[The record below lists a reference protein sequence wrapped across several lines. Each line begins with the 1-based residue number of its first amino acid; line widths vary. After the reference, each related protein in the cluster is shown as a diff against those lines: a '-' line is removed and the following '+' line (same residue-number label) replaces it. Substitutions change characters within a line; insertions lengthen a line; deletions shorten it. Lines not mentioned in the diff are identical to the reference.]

1 MTVTKDFK
9 GKSIEDAVMNGVT
22 ALGIDRD
29 EIFYEVVE
37 RPRSGFLGIG
47 KSDAIVRI
55 SYDIPD
61 APKPKVER
69 PAAPRAERPQPRQD
83 RATSAPAPQPRP
95 QQPKPQP
102 RQEQEGDRK
111 PRPELRPNTGFSKP
125 DAPAQSTPRPPRQDR
140 PERPAPQPAQPREAA
155 PQKPPVLVP
164 GNETSQKAE
173 SFLNGMFQ
181 IMGVEANMNSMVDVE
196 NNIINIDLSGE
207 NMGFVI
213 GRRGETLDALQYL
226 ATIHTNRSEDARWRV
241 SLDTENYREKRNQA
255 LIALAHKTAANVAR
269 QNKSISLEPMNPQ
282 ERRIIHA
289 TLQDNKA
296 VTTFSTGAEPR
307 RKIVVAPA
315 GQKRGSRSIKNK

>member
-9 GKSIEDAVMNGVT
+9 GKTIEDAVMNGVA

-55 SYDIPD
+55 SYEIAD
-61 APKPKVER
+61 APKPKAER
-69 PAAPRAERPQPRQD
+69 PAAPRTERPQPRQEQGT
-83 RATSAPAPQPRP
+83 AAPQQRP

-102 RQEQEGDRK
+102 AKEQMGERK
-111 PRPELRPNTGFSKP
+111 PRPELRPNTNGNKP
-125 DAPAQSTPRPPRQDR
+125 AGQSAPRPPRQDR
-140 PERPAPQPAQPREAA
+140 PERTERPAPQPAQPREAA
-155 PQKPPVLVP
+155 PQKPPVFVP

-173 SFLNGMFQ
+173 NFLSGMFQ
-181 IMGVEANMNSMVDVE
+181 IMGVEANMSSMVDVD

-226 ATIHTNRSEDARWRV
+226 ATIYTNRSEDARWRV

-255 LIALAHKTAANVAR
+255 LVALAHKTASNVAR

-289 TLQDNKA
+289 ALQDNKA

-315 GQKRGSRSIKNK
+315 GQKRGNRSIKNK